1 MKLPIK
7 GTHKITSPFG
17 PRVHPIS
24 GRHSNHNG
32 VDLISTNKDQGIYAP
47 EGGRVTAARK
57 SNAPGGGY
65 GWYVKAIGDSG
76 HEHIFAHMKSGSLKV
91 KLGDRFDEGDRLGT
105 IGATGN
111 VTGPHLHWEVRVSGK
126 FTDPM
131 DYLGVTPKPSVA
143 PQPPK
148 PSVAP
153 VSPPKFKDWEI
164 YTVKRGDT
172 AWGISRRFGV
182 TVKEIAAWNR
192 LKNASVILVG
202 QKLKIKR

>member
-7 GTHKITSPFG
+7 GSYKITSPFG

-76 HEHIFAHMKSGSLKV
+76 HEHIFAHMRTGSLKV
-91 KLGDRFDEGDRLGT
+91 KLGDKFDEGDRLGT

-111 VTGPHLHWEVRVSGK
+111 VTGAHLHWEVRVKGK

-131 DYLGVTPKPSVA
+131 EHLSTNA
-143 PQPPK
+143 PER

-153 VSPPKFKDWEI
+153 VTPPKPAPVSEFI
-164 YTVKRGDT
+164 TYTVKRGDT
-172 AWGISRRFGV
+172 VWAISRRYGV
-182 TVKEIAAWNR
+182 SVKEIAAWNG
-192 LKNASVILVG
+192 LKNANVILVG

>member
-7 GTHKITSPFG
+7 GSYKITSPFG

-24 GRHSNHNG
+24 KRQSNHNG
-32 VDLISTNKDQGIYAP
+32 VDLISTDSDQGIYAP

-76 HEHIFAHMKSGSLKV
+76 HEHIFAHMKAGSLKV
-91 KLGDRFDEGDRLGT
+91 KTGDRFDAGDRLGT

-111 VTGPHLHWEVRVSGK
+111 VTGAHLHWEVRVKGK

-131 DYLGVTPKPSVA
+131 DHLDSAKPVSVA
-143 PQPPK
+143 PEPAK
-148 PSVAP
+148 PVERIMPSE
-153 VSPPKFKDWEI
+153 WI
-164 YTVKRGDT
+164 TYTVKRGDT
-172 AWGISRRFGV
+172 AWGISKRYGV
-182 TVKEIAAWNR
+182 TVKEIADWNR
-192 LKNASVILVG
+192 LRNASVIRVG

>member
-7 GTHKITSPFG
+7 GSYRITSPFG

-24 GRHSNHNG
+24 GRQSNHDG

-91 KLGDRFDEGDRLGT
+91 KT
-105 IGATGN
+105 
-111 VTGPHLHWEVRVSGK
+111 W
-126 FTDPM
+126 
-131 DYLGVTPKPSVA
+131 
-143 PQPPK
+143 
-148 PSVAP
+148 
-153 VSPPKFKDWEI
+153 
-164 YTVKRGDT
+164 
-172 AWGISRRFGV
+172 
-182 TVKEIAAWNR
+182 
-192 LKNASVILVG
+192 
-202 QKLKIKR
+202 

>member
-7 GTHKITSPFG
+7 GTYRITSPFG

-24 GRHSNHNG
+24 GRRSNHNG

-47 EGGRVTAARK
+47 IGGRVTAARK

-65 GWYVKAIGDSG
+65 GWYVKAIDTEGN
-76 HEHIFAHMKSGSLKV
+76 EHIFAHMKSGSLKV
-91 KLGDRFDEGDRLGT
+91 KLGDTFDQGDRLGT

-111 VTGPHLHWEVRVSGK
+111 VTGPHLHWEVRVKGK

-131 DYLGVTPKPSVA
+131 DHLGQSA
-143 PQPPK
+143 APK

-153 VSPPKFKDWEI
+153 VRPVAPKPSEWI
-164 YTVKRGDT
+164 TYTVKRGDT
-172 AWGISRRFGV
+172 VWAISRRFGV
-182 TVKEIAAWNR
+182 TVKQIAEWSG
-192 LKNASVILVG
+192 LKNANVIRVG
-202 QKLKIKR
+202 QKLRIKR